1 MGKECKRTDRS
12 VIQVQGFTVEQI
24 GRRARSTTADFYHY
38 LLATSWA
45 RVLLIFVGIYIGANV
60 VFALLYMLWPECLQ
74 NARPGSFSDAF
85 FFSIDTMTTIGYG
98 NILPANLYAHVLATT
113 EVLFGLL
120 WVAITTGMLFAKI
133 SLPTAKVQFS
143 DDMVICRR
151 DGQPVLMMRLANSR
165 NTAVIEARIRL
176 DLMITERT
184 LEGEITRKLYPLK
197 MLQDT
202 SPMFLI
208 TWTAVHVI
216 DESSPLHGLNPEAL
230 RMGNARVSVITS
242 GVDSALMQTVIA
254 QNVYDWQHILW
265 NHCFVDIISPTASG
279 MVRVDYTRFS
289 DTREAADTEQV
300 DIPEEIQSALHPVEV
315 GPQNA

>member
-1 MGKECKRTDRS
+1 MGKECRTTDRS
-12 VIQVQGFTVEQI
+12 IVQFQGFTVEQI

-45 RVLLIFVGIYIGANV
+45 RVLLIFVGIYIAANV

-151 DGQPVLMMRLANSR
+151 DGKPVLMMRLANSR

-176 DLMITERT
+176 DLMITEQT
-184 LEGEITRKLYPLK
+184 QEGEITRKLHPLR
-197 MLQDT
+197 MQQDT
-202 SPMFLI
+202 TPMFVI
-208 TWTAVHVI
+208 TWNAMHVI
-216 DESSPLHGLNPEAL
+216 DETSPLYGLDADAL
-230 RMGNARVSVITS
+230 RTGNARISVITS

-254 QNVYDWQHILW
+254 QKVYDWQHILW
-265 NHCFVDIISPTASG
+265 NHCFVDIISPTSSG
-279 MVRVDYTRFS
+279 MVRVDYTKFS
-289 DTREAADTEQV
+289 DTREAGEV
-300 DIPEEIQSALHPVEV
+300 ERFEIPAGARSALRPVDV
-315 GPQNA
+315 G